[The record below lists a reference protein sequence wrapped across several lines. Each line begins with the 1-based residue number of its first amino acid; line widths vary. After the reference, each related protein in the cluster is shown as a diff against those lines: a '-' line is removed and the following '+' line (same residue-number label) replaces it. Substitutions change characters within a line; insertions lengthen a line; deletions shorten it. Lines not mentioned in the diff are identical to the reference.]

1 MENKRKQG
9 YLYACIM
16 GMVTV
21 LVCMVIADGLI
32 GIEGTIHDYREFI
45 SITTTFL
52 FWMVQAIV
60 LLVVQFL
67 CFIIRKFVKRQ
78 GGE

>member
-32 GIEGTIHDYREFI
+32 GIEGTIHDYREFT
-45 SITTTFL
+45 SITTTLL
-52 FWMVQAIV
+52 F
-60 LLVVQFL
+60 
-67 CFIIRKFVKRQ
+67 
-78 GGE
+78 